1 MPFLDATDR
10 FRPRSRPRRRPLVT
24 LVVAVV
30 LATAATA
37 APAIAADPDAIRS
50 RRRVTAMRVSVPI
63 VVDGHLD
70 EAAWHDAEPA
80 AGFVQQQPDE
90 GAASSQPSDVR
101 FLYDDA
107 TLYVGGT
114 FLDDSPGDP
123 IVDTLKRDVATRD
136 GDVVA
141 IALDTFL
148 DGRNAFTFATNPGG
162 AVSDGQSHDDGR
174 QHNTD
179 WNGVWAVRTG
189 RVAGGWTME
198 MAIPFRSLR
207 FPQQDRQ
214 RWGLNIVRVL
224 PRRKEIAVW
233 SPVPRQFTER
243 KVSHAGLLEGI
254 DRVRAGRSLRVK
266 PALVGGVRDG
276 HGHRDAGLD
285 VKYGWRDL
293 TWDLTLRADYSQV
306 EADEEQ
312 INLTRI
318 SPVLPEKR
326 EFFLE
331 NQGAFTVG
339 DQTGSNGSRDLLPFL
354 SRRIGLVDGTP
365 VPVHVGARV
374 SGRQGGFGV
383 GALAVTTA
391 LPDGEP
397 GQQQFIAA
405 RATRDLG
412 RRHRLGAVYLAR
424 ESPLG
429 TTRAAGLDA
438 HLGFGGSVLVDAVA
452 LRSDA
457 STPVEGRPW
466 ALRGGLQVDTRRQT
480 TRAAY
485 TNIGAGY
492 RNELGYVA
500 RENAGTLTWEHEW
513 VFRPR
518 APERW
523 LRGIT
528 IGGEGEH
535 VDDSQHRLPI
545 SRLTRQDTSLEFA
558 DGGRAGVDL
567 DRNVEHLVEPFTI
580 ARDVTLAPGRYP
592 FDRLT
597 ASYRSDRT
605 RRLSGTIGVTAG
617 DFWSGEMA
625 GTSIAARLRLSARG
639 AVSGTLDRHHAVLP
653 EGRFDTMLAKVR
665 VDWSFSTRAALNA
678 LLQYNSARR
687 AWLTNARLSLMHRPL
702 SDVFVVYT
710 ETRPDGSPA
719 VRSVALKYTHL
730 LSF

>member
-1 MPFLDATDR
+1 VRLLRA
-10 FRPRSRPRRRPLVT
+10 
-24 LVVAVV
+24 LVVIASWLVV
-30 LATAATA
+30 T
-37 APAIAADPDAIRS
+37 APADAADPDTSA
-50 RRRVTAMRVSVPI
+50 RRRVTAMRVAVPI

-70 EAAWHDAEPA
+70 EAPWHDAEPA
-80 AGFVQQQPDE
+80 AGFVQQQPHE
-90 GAASSQPSDVR
+90 GEPSSQPTDVR

-107 TLYVGGT
+107 TLYIGGL
-114 FLDDSPGDP
+114 FLDEAGGGP

-136 GDVVA
+136 GDVVSVV
-141 IALDTFL
+141 LDTFL

-162 AVSDGQSHDDGR
+162 AMSDGQSHDDGR
-174 QHNTD
+174 QQNTD
-179 WNGVWAVRTG
+179 WNGVWTVRTG
-189 RVAGGWTME
+189 RVGGGWTME
-198 MAIPFRSLR
+198 MAIPFRTLR
-207 FPQQDRQ
+207 FPERDRQ

-224 PRRKEIAVW
+224 PRRQEVAVW

-243 KVSHAGLLEGI
+243 KVSYAGVLEGI
-254 DRVRAGRSLRVK
+254 DRARAGRSLRVK

-276 HGHRDAGLD
+276 RGHRDAGVD

-293 TWDLTLRADYSQV
+293 TWDLALRADYSQV

-339 DQTGSNGSRDLLPFL
+339 DQTGTGGSRDLLPFF

-365 VPVHVGARV
+365 VPLHAGARL
-374 SGRQGGFGV
+374 SGRQGPVGV
-383 GALAVTTA
+383 GALVATTA
-391 LPDGEP
+391 LPDGAD
-397 GQQQFIAA
+397 GRQQFVAA
-405 RATRDLG
+405 RLTRDLG

-429 TTRAAGLDA
+429 TTRTAGLDA
-438 HLGFGGSVLVDAVA
+438 RLGFGGGVLVDAVA
-452 LRSDA
+452 LRSEA

-466 ALRGGLQVDTRRQT
+466 ALRGGLQVDTRRQS

-500 RENAGTLTWEHEW
+500 REDAGALTWEHEW

-518 APERW
+518 GPERW

-528 IGGEGEH
+528 VGGEGEH
-535 VDDSQHRLPI
+535 VDDSRHRLPV

-558 DGGRAGVDL
+558 DGGRAGLDL
-567 DRNVEHLVEPFTI
+567 DWSTEHLIEPFAI
-580 ARDVTLAPGRYP
+580 ARGVTLPPGSYR
-592 FDRLT
+592 FDRMT

-605 RRLSGTIGVTAG
+605 RRLSGTLGVTAG
-617 DFWSGEMA
+617 EFWSGEMA
-625 GTSIAARLRLSARG
+625 GTSLAARLRLSARG

-653 EGRFDTMLAKVR
+653 EGRFDTTLAKLR

-678 LLQYNSARR
+678 LVQYNSARR
-687 AWLTNARLSLMHRPL
+687 AWLTNVRFSLMHRPL

-710 ETRPDGSPA
+710 ETRPDGAPA